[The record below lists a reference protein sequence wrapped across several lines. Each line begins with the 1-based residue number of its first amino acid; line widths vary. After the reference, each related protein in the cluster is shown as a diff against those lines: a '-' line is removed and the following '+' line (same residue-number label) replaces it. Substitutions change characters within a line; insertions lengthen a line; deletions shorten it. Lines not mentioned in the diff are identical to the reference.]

1 MTSLPLEPSRA
12 AAAGGF
18 PALAACHGSVLCWSN
33 PLLNRRRT
41 VQAPRLRLLAE
52 SALCAERTLSEGLT
66 TATEALAAD
75 PAAKAERLSAE
86 LATELTTEL
95 ATELALLRL
104 QALHG
109 DLGELL
115 DGDADLLRQRTL
127 GKDVLHELSEYLDD
141 LLGRMLCAA
150 EAAEVRILRERT
162 LSERALQEWI
172 PLSRKG
178 IRLSAGG
185 ISVSAVRAGLPK
197 EARTHLRRP
206 GLLSCKLGHQSL
218 LGELRGV

>member
-18 PALAACHGSVLCWSN
+18 PALTACHGSVLCWSN

-75 PAAKAERLSAE
+75 PAAKAERLSA
-86 LATELTTEL
+86 EL